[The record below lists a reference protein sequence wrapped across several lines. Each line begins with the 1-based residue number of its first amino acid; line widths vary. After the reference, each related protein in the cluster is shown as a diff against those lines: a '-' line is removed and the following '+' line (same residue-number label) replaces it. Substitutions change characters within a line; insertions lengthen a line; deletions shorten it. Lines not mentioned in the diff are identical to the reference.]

1 MSDYILFEHIIDK
14 ANLQTGT
21 VDDTTI
27 VMQFTSEKED
37 RTPLQIQLSLE
48 AARHLWTRL
57 GGELRLADRF
67 AVAGKY
73 AQKHPP
79 QIADNE

>member
-1 MSDYILFEHIIDK
+1 MSDYILFEHIINK

-27 VMQFTSEKED
+27 VMQFTSDTKD

-48 AARHLWTRL
+48 AARHLWNRL

-67 AVAGKY
+67 AVADTY
-73 AQKHPP
+73 AEKHPETP
-79 QIADNE
+79 NSD